1 MQLQNYIDDMRR
13 EDSFQGIKSIVD
25 LSVKLVQI
33 NRHNVYDLVY
43 LLIKLVLILPVAT
56 AGVERAFSAM
66 NFIKNKLRNRMSDS
80 LLDDCLLTF
89 IERDIFLTVKE
100 DDIIDTFMAIRR
112 RRPNKEK

>member
-1 MQLQNYIDDMRR
+1 MQLHNYIDDMRR
-13 EDSFQGIKSIVD
+13 EDSFQVIKNIVE
-25 LSVKLVQI
+25 LSVKLVQT

-43 LLIKLVLILPVAT
+43 FLIKLVLILSVAT

-66 NFIKNKLRNRMSDS
+66 NFVKNKLRNRMSDD

-100 DDIIDTFMAIRR
+100 DDVIDTFMSIRR
-112 RRPNKEK
+112 HKPNKEK